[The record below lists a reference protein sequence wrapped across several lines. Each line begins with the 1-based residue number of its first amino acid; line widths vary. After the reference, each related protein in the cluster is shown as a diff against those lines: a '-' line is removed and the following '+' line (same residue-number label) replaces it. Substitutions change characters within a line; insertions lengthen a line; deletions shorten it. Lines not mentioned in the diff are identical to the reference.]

1 MTGGFVMH
9 EIEGIVERITY
20 FNEENNYTVAK
31 IQRKNKEHLTT
42 IVGHFHAL
50 NVGETLKLK
59 GRWVNH
65 SEYGTQFKVESY
77 EISVPATLNGI
88 EKYLSSGLIK
98 GIGPVTA
105 KKIVDMFGLDTLDV
119 IQYNPERLLEVE
131 GIGEKKLKVI
141 VKAYDEQKDIQDVMM
156 FLQSNDVSPTFAVKI
171 YKEYKEKTIEY
182 IKENPYRLAD
192 DIFGIGFKTAD
203 KIAQKLGIDPASM
216 YRISSGIK
224 YIISQFSNDGHTYV
238 PFEKLINKC
247 CEILEVKQEVIE
259 EALRDLIK
267 KEMVF
272 VQQLDADGK
281 IGIYLA
287 PFYYAE
293 KGVSDRIY
301 KLASLPCRKLEIN
314 IEKEIKEIEKETNV
328 KLGIGQK
335 EALKKILDNN
345 VLVITGG
352 PGTGKTTTINSIIKL
367 MEKHNMR
374 VILTAPTG
382 RAAKR
387 MAETSGREAKTIH
400 RLLEYS
406 FSRGEGMSF
415 NKNEDNPLDA
425 DVVVVDEVSM
435 VDLILMYNLLKAIRY
450 GTRLVLVGDVD
461 QLPSVGAGSVLNDII
476 ESGCIQTV
484 HLNEI
489 FRQAQESMIV
499 LNAHRINK
507 GEFPLLNIK
516 EKDFFFVQREDP
528 LDILEIIIQLCSVR
542 LPRFN
547 GCHPIDDI
555 QVLTPMRRTV
565 IGVNMLNENLQKAL
579 NPPSTHKSE
588 KRYGSVV
595 FREGDKV
602 MQIKNNYNKEVF
614 NGDIGKIIKIDNEE
628 SEITVRFP
636 DVDGDRDVIYEPY
649 ELEELTLSYAVS
661 VHKSQGSEYPVV
673 VMPISTQHYL
683 MLQRN
688 LLYTAVT
695 RARELVV
702 LIGTKKALA
711 IAVKNNKIAERYS
724 YLSRR
729 IADNFQ
735 TGM

>member
-1 MTGGFVMH
+1 MH

-20 FNEENNYTVAK
+20 FNEETNYTVAK

-42 IVGHFHAL
+42 IVGNFHAI
-50 NVGETLKLK
+50 NIGETLKLK
-59 GRWVNH
+59 GKWVNH
-65 SEYGTQFKVESY
+65 SDYGTQFKVESY

-105 KKIVDMFGLDTLDV
+105 KKIVNMFGLDTLNI
-119 IQYNPERLLEVE
+119 IQYNPEKLLEVE

-156 FLQSNDVSPTFAVKI
+156 FLQSNGVSPTFAVKI
-171 YKEYKEKTIEY
+171 YKEYKEKTVEY
-182 IKENPYRLAD
+182 IRENPYRLAD
-192 DIFGIGFKTAD
+192 EIFGIGFKTAD
-203 KIAQKLGIDPASM
+203 KIAQKLGIDSTSI

-224 YIISQFSNDGHTYV
+224 YTLSQFSNDGHTYV
-238 PFEKLINKC
+238 PSEKLINKC
-247 CEILEVKQEVIE
+247 CEILDVKHEIIE

-281 IGIYLA
+281 TGIYLA

-293 KGVSDRIY
+293 KGVSERIY
-301 KLASLPCRKLEIN
+301 KLASLPCKKLEIN
-314 IEKEIKEIEKETNV
+314 IEKEIIAIEKETNV

-335 EALKKILDNN
+335 EALEKILDNN

-367 MEKHNMR
+367 MEKHNMK

-387 MAETSGREAKTIH
+387 MMETSGSEAKTIH

-406 FSRGEGMSF
+406 FSKGEGMTF
-415 NKNEDNPLDA
+415 NKNEDNPLDG
-425 DVVVVDEVSM
+425 DVLVVDEVSM
-435 VDLILMYNLLKAIRY
+435 VDLILMYNLLKAVRY
-450 GTRLVLVGDVD
+450 GTRIILVGDAD

-476 ESGCIQTV
+476 ESGCIPV
-484 HLNEI
+484 IHLNEI

-507 GEFPLLNIK
+507 GEFPLLNIQD
-516 EKDFFFVQREDP
+516 KDFFFVQREDP
-528 LDILEIIIQLCSVR
+528 QDILEIIIQLCSER

-547 GCHPIDDI
+547 KCHPMDDI
-555 QVLTPMRRTV
+555 QVLTPMRRTI
-565 IGVNMLNENLQKAL
+565 IGVNMLNENLQKVL
-579 NPPSTHKSE
+579 NPPSPHKAE
-588 KRYGSVV
+588 KRYGSLV

-602 MQIKNNYNKEVF
+602 MQIKNNYTKEVF

-628 SEITVRFP
+628 SEITIRFP
-636 DVDGDRDVIYEPY
+636 DTEGDRDVIYEPY

-673 VMPISTQHYL
+673 IMPISTQHYL

-695 RARELVV
+695 RAKELVV

-711 IAVKNNKIAERYS
+711 IAVKNNKIAKRYS
-724 YLSRR
+724 YLNHR
-729 IADNFQ
+729 IRDSFQ
-735 TGM
+735 LGM